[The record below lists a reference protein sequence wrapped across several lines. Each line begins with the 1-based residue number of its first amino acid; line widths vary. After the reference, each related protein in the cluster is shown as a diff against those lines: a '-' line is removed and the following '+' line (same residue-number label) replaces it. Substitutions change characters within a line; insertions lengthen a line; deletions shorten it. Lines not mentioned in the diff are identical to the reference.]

1 MSVIPL
7 EVEKLCVAYQG
18 AEVFSQIDL
27 KVESGDYIGVVGP
40 NGSGKTTLVRAVLGL
55 VPLAVGRVV
64 LFGKDQHAFN
74 DWKKIGYLPQRIT
87 HLDQRF
93 PANVDEV
100 VAAGLIASRPYP
112 KEMTSSDRDRVVD
125 LLKDLGIADLR
136 LRMIG
141 RLSGGQ
147 QQRVLLARALVH
159 APELL
164 FLDEPTTALDPGT
177 REMFYALLQKINKT
191 QKTTILFV
199 SHDPV
204 TMGKYASK
212 LLYLDKKVVF
222 FGTFDDFCHSQ
233 DMTRYFGEGQ
243 HLICHRHG

>member
-1 MSVIPL
+1 MSIIPL
-7 EVEKLCVAYQG
+7 DVKSLCVMYQG
-18 AEVFSQIDL
+18 AEVLSQIDL
-27 KVESGDYIGVVGP
+27 VVNAGDYIGIVGP

-55 VPLAVGRVV
+55 LPLASGQVV
-64 LFGKDQHAFN
+64 LFGKEQQEFK

-112 KEMTSSDRDRVVD
+112 KEMTSSDRDRVAD
-125 LLKDLGIADLR
+125 ILKDLGIADLR
-136 LRMIG
+136 TRMIG

-164 FLDEPTTALDPGT
+164 FLDEPTTALDPAT
-177 REMFYALLQKINKT
+177 REMFYVLLQKINKT

-222 FGTFDDFCHSQ
+222 FGSFDNFCHSP
-233 DMTRYFGEGQ
+233 DMTRYFGAGQ

>member
-7 EVEKLCVAYQG
+7 EIKKLCVTYQG
-18 AEVFSQIDL
+18 VEVLSQIDL
-27 KVESGDYIGVVGP
+27 AVNVGDYIGIVGP

-55 VPLAVGRVV
+55 VPIASGRIVF
-64 LFGKDQHAFN
+64 FGKNQQEFK
-74 DWKKIGYLPQRIT
+74 DWEKIGYLPQRISY
-87 HLDQRF
+87 LDQRF
-93 PANVDEV
+93 PANVEEV
-100 VAAGLIASRPYP
+100 VSAGLIASRPYP
-112 KEMTSSDRDRVVD
+112 KKILSSDRDRVAAM
-125 LLKDLGIADLR
+125 LKDLGIAELAP
-136 LRMIG
+136 RMIG

-159 APELL
+159 APDLL

-199 SHDPV
+199 SHDPA

-212 LLYLDKKVVF
+212 LLYLDKKMIF
-222 FGTFDDFCHSQ
+222 FGSFDDFCHSS
-233 DMTRYFGEGQ
+233 DMTRYFGTGQ

>member
-1 MSVIPL
+1 MTPL
-7 EVEKLCVAYQG
+7 EVEKLCVTYQG
-18 AEVFSQIDL
+18 AEVLSQIDL
-27 KVESGDYIGVVGP
+27 KVDAGDYIGIVGP

-55 VPLAVGRVV
+55 VPLAAGRVV
-64 LFGKDQHAFN
+64 LFGKDQQEFK
-74 DWKKIGYLPQRIT
+74 DWKKVGYLPQRIT

-112 KEMTSSDRDRVVD
+112 KEMTSSDRDRVAD
-125 LLKDLGIADLR
+125 TLNDLGIAELR
-136 LRMIG
+136 TRMIG

-212 LLYLDKKVVF
+212 LLYLDKRVVF
-222 FGTFDDFCHSQ
+222 FGTFDDFCHSP

>member
-1 MSVIPL
+1 MSL
-7 EVEKLCVAYQG
+7 EVEKLCVNYQG
-18 AEVFSQIDL
+18 AEVLSRIDL
-27 KVESGDYIGVVGP
+27 KISPGEYVGIVGP

-55 VPLAVGRVV
+55 VLLSAGKVL
-64 LFGKDQHAFN
+64 LFGKNQPEFK
-74 DWKKIGYLPQRIT
+74 DWKKVGYLPQRIT

-93 PANVDEV
+93 PANVEEV
-100 VAAGLIASRPYP
+100 VSAGLIASRPFP
-112 KEMTSSDRDRVVD
+112 KELKSSDRDRVVEM
-125 LLKDLGIADLR
+125 LKELGISELR
-136 LRMIG
+136 TRMIG

-159 APELL
+159 DPELL
-164 FLDEPTTALDPGT
+164 FLDEPTTALDPAT
-177 REMFYALLQKINKT
+177 REAFYSLLQKINREK
-191 QKTTILFV
+191 KTTILFV
-199 SHDPV
+199 SHDPA

-222 FGTFDDFCHSQ
+222 FGSFDDFCHSP